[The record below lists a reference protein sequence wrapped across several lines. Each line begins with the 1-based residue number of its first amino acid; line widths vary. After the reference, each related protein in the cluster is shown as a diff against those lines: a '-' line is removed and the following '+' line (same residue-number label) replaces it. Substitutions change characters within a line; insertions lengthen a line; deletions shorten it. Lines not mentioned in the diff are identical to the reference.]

1 MSNRIIVVG
10 SMNMDMVVRTG
21 HIPRPGETVL
31 GGSFFMNPGGK
42 GANQA
47 VAVSRL
53 GGDVVFVGKIGSDVF
68 GKQAAQLFDD
78 EGIDT
83 SGLIEDDDNPSGIA
97 LITVDEAGENSIVV
111 ASGANSNLTPADVS
125 SQLDNYKDSKIL
137 LMQLEIP
144 IETVE
149 FAAKKAKENSMCVIL
164 NPAPVNHLIS
174 SMFGMIDILTPN
186 VTEAEMLTDLKI
198 NTISD
203 AKIAAE
209 KINRQGVESVIIT
222 LGKLGAVLLEDGEFH
237 HIPAPEVKVI
247 DTTAAGDVFNGA
259 LAVALA
265 EGKTLIEATKFAC
278 QASAISVTKLGA
290 QASIPFRNEVL
301 LNILN

>member
-10 SMNMDMVVRTG
+10 SMNMDMVVRTD

-31 GGSFFMNPGGK
+31 GGNFFMNPGGK

-97 LITVDEAGENSIVV
+97 LITVDASGENSIVV

-137 LMQLEIP
+137 LMQLETP
-144 IETVE
+144 METVE
-149 FAAKKAKENSMCVIL
+149 LAAKKAKENSMRVIV
-164 NPAPVNHLIS
+164 NPAPVNPRIS

-186 VTEAEMLTDLKI
+186 VTEAEMLTNLKI
-198 NTISD
+198 DSIAD

-209 KINRQGVESVIIT
+209 EINRQGVANVIIT
-222 LGKLGAVLLEDGEFH
+222 LGKMGAVLLEAGEFY

-265 EGKTLIEATKFAC
+265 EGKSLIEAVKFAC

-290 QASIPFRNEVL
+290 QSSIPSRNEVL
-301 LNILN
+301 LNILD